1 LLPGEAIIG
10 RLLHE
15 AFARP
20 DDAVGFRKP
29 PVDVGLP
36 LRDLEPLSTNKLR
49 GIVTI
54 KVQAGAT

>member
-1 LLPGEAIIG
+1 MKPLRALMMRSE
-10 RLLHE
+10 
-15 AFARP
+15 
-20 DDAVGFRKP
+20 FRKP